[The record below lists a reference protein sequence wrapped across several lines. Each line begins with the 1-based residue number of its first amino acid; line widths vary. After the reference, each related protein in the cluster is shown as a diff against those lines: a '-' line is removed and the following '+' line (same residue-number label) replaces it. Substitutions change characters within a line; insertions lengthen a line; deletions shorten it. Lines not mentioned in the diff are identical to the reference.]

1 MGLVCTIRNR
11 GERTE
16 TRSRVKKRNIYRYI
30 PRADLRR
37 LRSFA
42 QLTETCQLTGF
53 FAFSHL
59 DAKLRILA
67 GRSTFTGHR
76 RPPGIREKPG
86 RQRDTL
92 FELVSG
98 QSCVLSNT
106 FFFFASSTC
115 ARVLPNPRS
124 IDSGFHYRQHEAK
137 SRLQNESRSMF
148 AAGYEFNVVFF
159 RSIFAKFISS
169 AELRFTLVVID

>member
-42 QLTETCQLTGF
+42 QLTGF
-53 FAFSHL
+53 FAFSYL

-67 GRSTFTGHR
+67 VRSTFTGHR

-106 FFFFASSTC
+106 FFFFALLR
-115 ARVLPNPRS
+115 ARAFSQILDRS
-124 IDSGFHYRQHEAK
+124 IQVFIIANTKQNHDYKTNHDRC
-137 SRLQNESRSMF
+137 SRLVTSL
-148 AAGYEFNVVFF
+148 
-159 RSIFAKFISS
+159 K
-169 AELRFTLVVID
+169 